1 MKNLER
7 PERIETIIYGGA
19 FNPPTLAHIA
29 ILQACV
35 DYARPR
41 GADVWVMPSGARTDK
56 PDQFDTGRRLAY
68 VAAMIEDVETSG
80 VTTEIYTEE
89 LERTVPVET
98 FETVLELNDTY
109 PDREFTWV
117 FGADS
122 TETMPDWREGE
133 WLLENLSM
141 LVLERD
147 GHTINPLAKRA
158 VALTI
163 PHMTISSTDVRNG
176 LAEGKDVSPLV
187 SPRIFSLIS

>member
-1 MKNLER
+1 MEYTENAQR
-7 PERIETIIYGGA
+7 TETIIYGGA

-35 DYARPR
+35 EYARPR
-41 GADVWVMPSGARTDK
+41 GADVWVMLSGDRVDKVPDK
-56 PDQFDTGRRLAY
+56 PVATRLEYAE
-68 VAAMIEDVETSG
+68 AMIADVEAEG
-80 VTTEIYTEE
+80 VNVEVYTKE
-89 LERTVPVET
+89 LYRTVPVET
-98 FETVLELNDTY
+98 FDTVLELNDDY

-122 TETMPDWREGE
+122 TETMPDWHEGE

-141 LVLERD
+141 LVLNRD
-147 GHTINPLAKRA
+147 GHQINPLAKRA
-158 VALTI
+158 VLLTI

-187 SPRIFSLIS
+187 SPRILSLIS